1 MQSVGT
7 HKRTLN
13 KILILITEI
22 TTMTNNNMAI
32 KLGTILDAH
41 LKAIEAHGMVKVN
54 QELNKIGKV
63 TNEARRAKLAAP
75 ISWELLC
82 SIVPES
88 FKGTSPLGITFCCFE
103 CLGHDIYDPKQKC

>member
-1 MQSVGT
+1 
-7 HKRTLN
+7 
-13 KILILITEI
+13 
-22 TTMTNNNMAI
+22 MTNNNMAI

-88 FKGTSPLGITFCCFE
+88 FEGQSPLGITFCCFE
-103 CLGHDIYDPKQKC
+103 CLGHDIYNPKQKC